1 MDEINNEYRFEQSPG
16 GVSMR
21 WTLSIKIALGIA
33 VILIASMGI
42 SVALGNIIARNKLMA
57 DYRDYTINLSELA
70 QTGFED
76 AMMIKDPDKIK
87 KIIQAI
93 GTRAHIAGVA
103 VFNKRGEIKYS
114 HNPDDVGRIFSKND
128 PTCAICHD
136 RTLNGQTQTVILPSK
151 QGARI
156 MKVVQPIINQ
166 PKCQGC
172 HQERVLGMLMVDLSL
187 AEVDQLAAAVL
198 GQQIQQ
204 SLMTV
209 TIVIA
214 ALIGFMYLIVT
225 RPLAYF
231 LRITRA
237 IADGDLSRRVNITAK
252 DEIGELGASFN
263 SMTQNILAR
272 TQELERLNKIAA
284 TELTERKR
292 AEELLEEERR
302 RLQQALDEVRTL
314 RGIVPICSYCKKIR
328 DDEGYWKQVEQ
339 YVSEHTEAKFS
350 HGICP
355 ACFEKEMNELK
366 S

>member
-1 MDEINNEYRFEQSPG
+1 
-16 GVSMR
+16 
-21 WTLSIKIALGIA
+21 
-33 VILIASMGI
+33 
-42 SVALGNIIARNKLMA
+42 
-57 DYRDYTINLSELA
+57 
-70 QTGFED
+70 
-76 AMMIKDPDKIK
+76 
-87 KIIQAI
+87 
-93 GTRAHIAGVA
+93 
-103 VFNKRGEIKYS
+103 
-114 HNPDDVGRIFSKND
+114 
-128 PTCAICHD
+128 
-136 RTLNGQTQTVILPSK
+136 
-151 QGARI
+151 
-156 MKVVQPIINQ
+156 
-166 PKCQGC
+166 
-172 HQERVLGMLMVDLSL
+172 MLMVDLSL

-198 GQQIQQ
+198 GQQILQ

-209 TIVIA
+209 IIVIA
-214 ALIGFMYLIVT
+214 ALISFMYLIVT